1 MSRARRISDWLR
13 LLAPLVVLVSFGL
26 AAWKLGFL
34 HSNQQQVEAATKRI
48 AGYSLASGALAKSA
62 RRLVG
67 SAI

>member
-1 MSRARRISDWLR
+1 
-13 LLAPLVVLVSFGL
+13 VLVSFGL

-48 AGYSLASGALAKSA
+48 AGYWLASGALAKSA
-62 RRLVG
+62 RRLIG